1 MSAPNPPGDDSGEAI
16 PYPEDYSPG
25 VRTEPPR
32 SVWKRMSLSRIR
44 WVLIV
49 GALAV
54 AAAFGGLKTAD
65 HVTPVALG
73 QPYDDGPLNIV
84 VHSARTA
91 ATMPEFR
98 YAPTDCQFVVVE
110 ATIENTA
117 DRSVP
122 FPTAAPVLPMPK
134 MCDGS
139 DRSGTSIVEMDGFPA
154 RFIGALRGDES
165 IVTPTIEP
173 GFTDDFRL
181 VWTLPRSELTKH
193 PRLRVRLPQ
202 QKEDISTFRIAED
215 WFGEGSNY
223 GVVELPV
230 LETP

>member
-1 MSAPNPPGDDSGEAI
+1 MSAPGGDSGEAI

-32 SVWKRMSLSRIR
+32 SAWKRMSLSRIR
-44 WVLIV
+44 WVLVV

-54 AAAFGGLKTAD
+54 TAAFGGLKTAD
-65 HVTPVALG
+65 HVTAVAVG

-84 VHSARTA
+84 VHSAKA
-91 ATMPEFR
+91 VATMPEFR
-98 YAPTDCQFVVVE
+98 YASPECQFVVVE
-110 ATIENTA
+110 ATIESTA

-122 FPTAAPVLPMPK
+122 FPTADPVLPTPK
-134 MCDGS
+134 MCDAR
-139 DRSGTSIVEMDGFPA
+139 DVAGTSVVEMDGFPA

-181 VWTLPRSELTKH
+181 VWTLPPSELAKN

-215 WFGEGSNY
+215 WFGQGNRY
-223 GVVELPV
+223 GVVELPA
-230 LETP
+230 LEKP